1 MSVNKLK
8 NIWISN
14 DITNLQGTYNK
25 VSILNEGTTEL
36 KSDTLIDTKLAINKN
51 IDSVNDYKLDVS
63 GNINFT
69 GNLYKNNTLF
79 TSGISLSDIQ
89 GNANTF
95 TNTNTFSGDLVLS
108 NKNIIQKVIR
118 NSGVS
123 TTTTPIYWNF
133 GDPQI
138 LYLVGQSSNMYFIL
152 PNITSSSQF
161 GTIFYIVIS
170 AESSVPTTITIN
182 TNSPYTWLDETNTWV
197 SSRLYPSTSR
207 VFAFVCF
214 QNVSGWKLLFSQNIN
229 TSAPYAWSGG
239 HSFNTTL
246 PTTTITTGFT
256 GPSFITKDYADS
268 TYGTVYVKN
277 DANENSFLLGSGNST
292 LTGYSNFSAGANALK
307 YVTTGYLNVG
317 IGRRALYICQGG
329 TENFA
334 LGSGS
339 LESLSSG
346 SFNTAIGVS
355 TGGNLTTG
363 SSNTFIGRYSGGNLS
378 TQNNNTFCGYFSG
391 TLSTGEGNTLY
402 GAYTLGNNC
411 SGSAN
416 TMIGFSCGRIT
427 SLSGSNNTLIG
438 SSSDLSS
445 ATISNSCAIGF
456 GSIATN
462 SNGIY
467 LGRLTEI
474 TYPVGGLTINS
485 GTVLTLLGNISAN
498 SLTITPTQ
506 LSFLNQV
513 SSNKITS
520 STISDISSYL
530 TTATAS
536 TTYQTK
542 ITDGSL
548 PLTALAGQTSVMAFP
563 VGTSFSNQPN
573 TTTTTGVIWDFLNS
587 SGTRRGW
594 INGSSATAVAYNT
607 SSDKRLKKDIE
618 NLPSQIDNIK
628 KLNVRKYKWIE
639 SNEDDIGFI
648 YQEVKEVFPLF
659 DDKQDDTNYHG
670 LDYGKFTPYLW
681 SGVLELINRLEAL
694 ENNVNVESNPNV
706 YLLKDVIQQQKDFK
720 TQLNLQEE
728 KLNNQIAQSIIIQQ
742 QEKINCLE
750 NMVSMLQK
758 QLNTITN
765 VLISKNIL

>member
-1 MSVNKLK
+1 MCFFAIDFFKIYLYMSVNKLK

-14 DITNLQGTYNK
+14 DTGLTGFYGNT
-25 VSILNEGTTEL
+25 VSILNEGKTEL
-36 KSDTLIDTKLAINKN
+36 KSDTIIDTKLAINKN

-69 GNLYKNNTLF
+69 GNLYNNNTLF
-79 TSGISLSDIQ
+79 TSGISLSDVQ

-95 TNTNTFSGDLVLS
+95 TNTNTFSGDVLLG
-108 NKNIIQKVIR
+108 NKNIIQKVYR
-118 NSGVS
+118 TSGLS
-123 TTTTPIYWNF
+123 GITTPLYWNF

-138 LYLVGQSSNMYFIL
+138 LHLSGQAIPIYFIL
-152 PNITSSSQF
+152 PNITNTYQI
-161 GTIFYIVIS
+161 GTIFYIVLS
-170 AESSVPTTITIN
+170 AESVNPTAITIS

-197 SSRLYPSTSR
+197 STRSYPSTSR
-207 VFAFVCF
+207 VFAFVCLSL
-214 QNVSGWKLLFSQNIN
+214 VSGWKLLFSQNIN
-229 TSAPYAWSGG
+229 TNAPYAWTGG

-256 GPSFITKDYADS
+256 TSNFITKGYADS

-277 DANENSFLLGSGNST
+277 DANDNSFLLGSGSSIVT
-292 LTGYSNFSAGANALK
+292 TGYYNFAGGNQALN
-307 YVTTGYLNVG
+307 YLTTGYLNVA
-317 IGRRALYICQGG
+317 IGRRALFSCQNG
-329 TENFA
+329 TENFG

-339 LESLSSG
+339 LESLTSG

-363 SSNTFIGRYSGGNLS
+363 ISNTFIGRYSGGNLS
-378 TQNNNTFCGYFSG
+378 TQSNNTFCGYFSG
-391 TLSTGEGNTLY
+391 ILSTGEGNTLY

-427 SLSGSNNTLIG
+427 SLSGSYNTLIG
-438 SSSDLSS
+438 SSANLSS
-445 ATISNSCAIGF
+445 ATISNSCAIGT
-456 GSIATN
+456 GAIATS
-462 SNGIY
+462 SNGIF
-467 LGRLTEI
+467 LGRSTEI

-485 GTVLTLLGNISAN
+485 GTVLTLSGNIYAN
-498 SLTITPTQ
+498 SSTITPTQ
-506 LSFLNQV
+506 LSFLSQV
-513 SSNKITS
+513 SSN
-520 STISDISSYL
+520 TI
-530 TTATAS
+530 
-536 TTYQTK
+536 
-542 ITDGSL
+542 
-548 PLTALAGQTSVMAFP
+548 PLTALAGQTSIMAFP

-628 KLNVRKYKWIE
+628 KLNVRKYRWIE
-639 SNEDDIGFI
+639 SNDDDIGFI

-659 DDKQDDTNYHG
+659 DDKQDDNNYHG

-681 SGVLELINRLEAL
+681 SGVRELIDRVEKLEIDFNTKIYGKT
-694 ENNVNVESNPNV
+694 EQINVESNPNV

-720 TQLNLQEE
+720 TQLNNQEE
-728 KLNNQIAQSIIIQQ
+728 RLNNELGKLIINQQ
-742 QEKINCLE
+742 QEKINYLE
-750 NMVSMLQK
+750 NQNYCLLKCMRV
-758 QLNTITN
+758 
-765 VLISKNIL
+765 